1 MAEAFTVF
9 ERAVP
14 KDFQGFFKGDLLY
27 YKTPKVVDKNFVFK
41 PNPTGVEYAVDVTSD
56 LGRRIAKSK
65 TAVVIHRMVDIDGT
79 ESALK
84 DLGMFQGN
92 DLLVVPPMSVETPP
106 EVPNEEVERLAQL
119 IKKDSADIDSLL
131 DKGKLQSM
139 KLTNFS
145 DILYNYVN
153 QSVDRGTLDKLGR
166 DFMSWLMDHDK
177 ISAVKK
183 DKIAKYI
190 KQNMNAFSSLWEVV
204 GGIMKVK
211 NNIIKQLDSKASSV
225 KATTAGQPGGEG
237 YVLAHPGGD
246 MKLVNRAG
254 FTAANRA
261 AR

>member
-14 KDFQGFFKGDLLY
+14 NDFKGFFKGDLLY

-41 PNPTGVEYAVDVTSD
+41 PNPSGVEYAVDIASD
-56 LGRRIAKSK
+56 LGKRIAKSK

-79 ESALK
+79 ESGLK

-131 DKGKLQSM
+131 DKGKLQAM
-139 KLTNFS
+139 KLSNFS

-166 DFMSWLMDHDK
+166 DFMTWLMDHDK
-177 ISAVKK
+177 ISSVKK

-204 GGIMKVK
+204 GGIMTVSYTH
-211 NNIIKQLDSKASSV
+211 L
-225 KATTAGQPGGEG
+225 TLPT
-237 YVLAHPGGD
+237 
-246 MKLVNRAG
+246 NREV
-254 FTAANRA
+254 
-261 AR
+261 